1 MAVRIRRLLIVGVA
15 LYLAVCAA
23 MFVLQRRLQYVPDA
37 SPLPA
42 PAAVGLPGAV
52 AEGLTTQD
60 GERLVTWWV
69 APSDASQPV
78 FLYLPGNGA
87 NLVNRARR
95 FERLTAQGAGLLAV
109 SWRGYGGSSGSP
121 SEAGL
126 MADAGA
132 AYARLAQR
140 VAPQRIVIYGESLGT
155 TVSVMLAAQVPA
167 AALVLDSSF
176 GSALAVAGSAYP
188 WLPVRW
194 LLRDPLRADLAA
206 PRVNVPVLQVHCRDD
221 PVIALQFSL
230 RLNELLPQRRP
241 LHIVEARCHVP
252 SLLQYETALFDFIG
266 GVMAAQR

>member
-1 MAVRIRRLLIVGVA
+1 MPARMRRFLIIVA
-15 LYLAVCAA
+15 GLYLVACAA
-23 MFVLQRRLQYVPDA
+23 MFVLQRRLQYVPDT
-37 SPLPA
+37 SPLPPPA
-42 PAAVGLPGAV
+42 TVGLPAAVS
-52 AEGLTTQD
+52 EELTTQD

-69 APSDASQPV
+69 APRDASQPV
-78 FLYLPGNGA
+78 FLYLHGNGA
-87 NLVNRARR
+87 NLANRAQR

-132 AYARLAQR
+132 AYTRLAQR
-140 VAPQRIVIYGESLGT
+140 VAPRRIIIYGESLGT

-176 GSALAVAGSAYP
+176 ASALAVAGSAYP

-221 PVIALQFSL
+221 PVIALPFSL
-230 RLNELLPQRRP
+230 QLNELLPQRRP
-241 LHIVEARCHVP
+241 LLIVEARCHVP
-252 SLLQYETALFDFIG
+252 SLPQYETALFEFVD
-266 GVMAAQR
+266 GVMTAQR